1 MLTLDSPSSVSH
13 LAEAELRRQID
24 RSVSRALVDGEYAR
38 HLLADPTVLLE
49 DRGCSPQQ
57 YLDLRSI
64 HADTLTEFA
73 RQAAALFWFDR
84 QSRYQEAQLPLAA
97 AAAR

>member
-1 MLTLDSPSSVSH
+1 MLRIDPSSTSY
-13 LAEAELRRQID
+13 LAEHELRRQID
-24 RSVSRALVDGEYAR
+24 RSVSRALVDGEYAQ

-64 HADTLTEFA
+64 QAESLTEFA
-73 RQAAALFWFDR
+73 RQAAALFWLAR
-84 QSRYQEAQLPLAA
+84 QPSYQEDQLPLAA
-97 AAAR
+97 GAR